1 MGAIF
6 YGRGPFDSTDQTGS
20 DDLFSLKLSYIIS
33 NNGKIDVFLSETQRQ
48 QARGTAQFDTLK
60 HFSSERTFSSSPS
73 HK

>member
-6 YGRGPFDSTDQTGS
+6 YGRGPFDSADQTGS

-33 NNGKIDVFLSETQRQ
+33 NNGKIYVFLSETQRQ
-48 QARGTAQFDTLK
+48 QALGTAQFDTLK
-60 HFSSERTFSSSPS
+60 HFSSEKTFSSSLS

>member
-33 NNGKIDVFLSETQRQ
+33 NNGEIYVFLSETERQR
-48 QARGTAQFDTLK
+48 ALGAAQFDTLK
-60 HFSSERTFSSSPS
+60 QFSSEKTFSGSLS